1 MKSKEAKARLK
12 INKLLENAG
21 WRFFDDEN
29 GTANIQVE
37 PNVKMTQT
45 QIDAFGDNFDTIKNG
60 FVDFLLLDN
69 NGKPFVVLE
78 AKSEDKDPL
87 VGKEQAREY
96 AKSLYVKYVILSNGN
111 QHYFWNITKGN
122 PQIITAFPSY
132 ESLRD
137 SKAFNANPARLYNEE
152 IKSDYIAVVKNPNYA
167 EAPEYKNEQ
176 TRQKFIFDTGLRF
189 LRPYQVNALKAL
201 QASVKAGN
209 QRFLFEM
216 ATGTGKTLT
225 SAAVIRLFLRSG
237 NATEFCSLLIELS
250 LKTKQRK
257 TFRIT

>member
-1 MKSKEAKARLK
+1 MKAKEAKARLK

-132 ESLRD
+132 ESL
-137 SKAFNANPARLYNEE
+137 
-152 IKSDYIAVVKNPNYA
+152 
-167 EAPEYKNEQ
+167 
-176 TRQKFIFDTGLRF
+176 
-189 LRPYQVNALKAL
+189 
-201 QASVKAGN
+201 
-209 QRFLFEM
+209 
-216 ATGTGKTLT
+216 
-225 SAAVIRLFLRSG
+225 
-237 NATEFCSLLIELS
+237 
-250 LKTKQRK
+250 
-257 TFRIT
+257 

>member
-1 MKSKEAKARLK
+1 MKAKEAKARLK
-12 INKLLENAG
+12 TNKLLENAG

-29 GTANIQVE
+29 GIANIQVE
-37 PNVKMTQT
+37 PYVKVTKIQV
-45 QIDAFGDNFDTIKNG
+45 DAYGDNFDTVKNG
-60 FVDFLLLDN
+60 FVDFLLLDD

-122 PQIITAFPSY
+122 PHIITAFPSY

-167 EAPEYKNEQ
+167 EVPECKNEG
-176 TRQKFIFDTGLRF
+176 TRQKFIFDNGLRF

-201 QASVKAGN
+201 QAAVKAGN

-225 SAAVIRLFLRSG
+225 SAAVIRLFLRSD
-237 NATEFCSLLIELS
+237 NANRVLFLVDRIELENQAKKS
-250 LKTKQRK
+250 HS
-257 TFRIT
+257 